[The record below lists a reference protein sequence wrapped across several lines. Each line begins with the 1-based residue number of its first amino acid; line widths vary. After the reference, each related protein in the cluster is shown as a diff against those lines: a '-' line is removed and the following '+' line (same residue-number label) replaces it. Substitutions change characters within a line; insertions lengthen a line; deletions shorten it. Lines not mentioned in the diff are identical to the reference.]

1 MDSEYGNISNSSC
14 VYIIF
19 FLIFFRAKIWDSLSW
34 WKLGWRYLVSS
45 VFLVLWRNFAH
56 LNHLLHIIWLESGRT
71 SLQNRLFLFV

>member
-1 MDSEYGNISNSSC
+1 MVIFQTQAVC
-14 VYIIF
+14 VYMISF
-19 FLIFFRAKIWDSLSW
+19 SLSLFFRAKIWDSLSW

-56 LNHLLHIIWLESGRT
+56 LNHLLRIIWLENGRT